1 MCFIHSDLFVWLVF
15 NKIGYMYSLSYW
27 LISITC
33 IYLDVFELLGFFFY
47 RDATCPMFSAQ
58 MEQLQPSSLTALSSL
73 FCLICKYT
81 TSIYTGMLWTLYT
94 KSNCDLPAKNIKNIY
109 CIYMYM
115 AILTKCHWAQ
125 SHIEASPNN
134 NPPPPPP
141 KKINELNP
149 TNFKKSKSQFDYSG

>member
-15 NKIGYMYSLSYW
+15 NKIRYMYSLSYW

-33 IYLDVFELLGFFFY
+33 IYLDVFELLVFFY

-94 KSNCDLPAKNIKNIY
+94 KSNCNLPAKNIKKCLLYIY
-109 CIYMYM
+109 VHGNFDQV
-115 AILTKCHWAQ
+115 LFV
-125 SHIEASPNN
+125 PNL
-134 NPPPPPP
+134 
-141 KKINELNP
+141 I
-149 TNFKKSKSQFDYSG
+149 

>member
-1 MCFIHSDLFVWLVF
+1 M
-15 NKIGYMYSLSYW
+15 
-27 LISITC
+27 
-33 IYLDVFELLGFFFY
+33 LGFFY

-81 TSIYTGMLWTLYT
+81 TSIYTGMLWTLFT

-109 CIYMYM
+109 CIY
-115 AILTKCHWAQ
+115 ICTWQFWPSVICAQ

-134 NPPPPPP
+134 TPLQKN
-141 KKINELNP
+141 INELNP
-149 TNFKKSKSQFDYSG
+149 TNFKEGQNHNLIIQDRGVRSSSMMYWKHANN